1 MTGTSPTTPGQCA
14 KKTIRT
20 VVDKGTSCIWE
31 EHSFN
36 LDKTRAVNSISN

>member
-20 VVDKGTSCIWE
+20 VVDKGPLVFGRNNT
-31 EHSFN
+31 FN